1 MKLSFAERC
10 ATRLVEWLQPFC
22 DRIQVAGSIRRRRP
36 ECSDIDLVV
45 VPRIEVERDMFG
57 AQTSR
62 RNVTWS
68 EIDRRASADRWKVLR
83 AGAEIVSWVHQ
94 DVQVDVFF
102 AEASYWG
109 SVLLCKTGSKEH
121 NIWLANYALTQ
132 GAKWNPTVGMYVRNR
147 RVSETEEAI
156 YQSLGLQYLPPE
168 KREARDLPFAS
179 LSRPGSGA
187 LLCG

>member
-1 MKLSFAERC
+1 MKLAFAERC
-10 ATRLVEWLQPFC
+10 AERLVGWLLPFC
-22 DRIQVAGSIRRRRP
+22 DRIEVAGSIRRRRP
-36 ECSDIDLVV
+36 ECGDIDLVV
-45 VPRIEVERDMFG
+45 LPRIEVEHDMFG
-57 AQTSR
+57 AEAAR
-62 RNVTWS
+62 RNVTWI
-68 EIDRRASADRWKVLR
+68 EIDRRASADHWKVMR

-102 AEASYWG
+102 ADPRFWG

-132 GAKWNPTVGMYVRNR
+132 GAKWNPTAGLYIGNR
-147 RVSETEEAI
+147 RVSESEEAI
-156 YQSLGLQYLPPE
+156 YRALGLQPIPPE